1 MGTKLACKNPIG
13 HTSSMR
19 LFHANLSSVKRLAT
33 SYSNTMSNRKKL
45 NRGINLEVLNAV
57 LNMPCFLLAW
67 NYLSQANKLPSLLYQ
82 RRGADSKIDSKFSR
96 SSHRRCSVKKGVLKI
111 SQISQENTCVRV
123 SF

>member
-1 MGTKLACKNPIG
+1 M
-13 HTSSMR
+13 
-19 LFHANLSSVKRLAT
+19 FQE
-33 SYSNTMSNRKKL
+33 RKKL
-45 NRGINLEVLNAV
+45 NRGINLEVLN
-57 LNMPCFLLAW
+57 MPRFLLAW
-67 NYLSQANKLPSLLYQ
+67 NYLSQVNTLPSLLYQ